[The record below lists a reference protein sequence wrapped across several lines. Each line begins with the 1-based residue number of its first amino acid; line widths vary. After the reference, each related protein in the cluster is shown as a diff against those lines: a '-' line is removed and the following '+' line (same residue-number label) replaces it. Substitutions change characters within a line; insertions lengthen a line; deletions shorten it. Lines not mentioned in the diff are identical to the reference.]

1 MIQRLQR
8 FSGFLKSL
16 TIGHHAWSG
25 ASAALLIFSSLF
37 ILTAAYNRIFLT
49 GPGLGVFL
57 AVLKQI
63 GYLLLFSTGV
73 LLTVRLIRHLPAL
86 FTLILVA
93 TLAVLDFHFGRGE
106 WEAQLL
112 MIGGVSAAVAIFGA
126 GIAVL
131 IRGGR
136 EATGIQRLVAM
147 SGSFIGAIALLVG
160 GYLFLRAG
168 HDVPEPKN
176 AALLSK
182 ADVSEIKLS
191 DPSLPGDLAVLTVT
205 YGSGKDRH
213 RAAYAQETDI
223 ITKPVDGSL
232 MVEGWDR
239 NTGWARTQYWG
250 FGPEALPI
258 QGRVWYP
265 DGDGPFP
272 LVLMVHGNHSMEEFS
287 DSGYAYM
294 GKLLASRGIILV
306 SVDQNFLN
314 SSFSSR
320 LDDGRRPWTME
331 LDARGWLLL
340 EHLKVW
346 DTWNNQPDNPFF
358 GRVDMD
364 RIALMGHSRGGEAV
378 AIAAMFNRFTHYPDD
393 ASLTFDYQFNIRGVV
408 AIAPVDR
415 YLPAGLWTTVPDVNY
430 LVLHGSHDAD
440 VQSFRGSRQFERV
453 SFSGEQYNFKA
464 GLYIY
469 GANHGQF
476 NSVWGRA
483 DTSFPGKNLLNL
495 RDIMPGKDQRKIGK
509 VFMSA
514 FLEICL
520 RDKRGY
526 LPLFRDYRAGREWLP
541 ETVYL
546 NHFEDTT
553 YEYLATYDEDID
565 VTTGT
570 YPGTVTSGENLT
582 RWLERRVA
590 LKQNDKATNAVYLGW
605 DNESTADTASYTIKI
620 PPDAFTLGNNH
631 NLVFTLADAKEKPDP
646 KHKESEGAPT
656 DPMDLTVEVTDSTGR
671 WSRIPLSRFSL
682 LQPQLVVQVRKAD
695 MFSTLK
701 KSEPVYQG
709 FEFPLSDFVE
719 SNPNLD
725 IGSLLGVRF
734 VFDRSPRG
742 VVILDNVGFRK
753 RLDNETS

>member
-1 MIQRLQR
+1 
-8 FSGFLKSL
+8 
-16 TIGHHAWSG
+16 
-25 ASAALLIFSSLF
+25 
-37 ILTAAYNRIFLT
+37 
-49 GPGLGVFL
+49 
-57 AVLKQI
+57 
-63 GYLLLFSTGV
+63 
-73 LLTVRLIRHLPAL
+73 
-86 FTLILVA
+86 
-93 TLAVLDFHFGRGE
+93 
-106 WEAQLL
+106 
-112 MIGGVSAAVAIFGA
+112 
-126 GIAVL
+126 
-131 IRGGR
+131 
-136 EATGIQRLVAM
+136 
-147 SGSFIGAIALLVG
+147 
-160 GYLFLRAG
+160 
-168 HDVPEPKN
+168 
-176 AALLSK
+176 
-182 ADVSEIKLS
+182 
-191 DPSLPGDLAVLTVT
+191 
-205 YGSGKDRH
+205 
-213 RAAYAQETDI
+213 
-223 ITKPVDGSL
+223 
-232 MVEGWDR
+232 MVEGWDK

-250 FGPEALPI
+250 FGPEGLPI

-265 DGDGPFP
+265 DGGGPFP

-287 DSGYAYM
+287 DSGYAYI
-294 GKLLASRGIILV
+294 GRLLASRGIILV

-320 LDDGRRPWTME
+320 LDDGSRPWSME

-346 DTWNNQPDNPFF
+346 DDWNIQPDNPFF
-358 GRVDMD
+358 GKVDMD

-430 LVLHGSHDAD
+430 FVLHGSHDAD
-440 VQSFRGSRQFERV
+440 VQTFRGSRQFERV
-453 SFSGEQYNFKA
+453 SFTGEQYNFKA

-495 RDIMPGKDQRKIGK
+495 QDIMPGKDQRKIGE
-509 VFMSA
+509 VYMSA

-526 LPLFRDYRAGREWLP
+526 GPLFRDYRAGREWLP

-570 YPGTVTSGENLT
+570 SPGTVTSGENLT

-605 DNESTADTASYTIKI
+605 DNESLADTASYTITI
-620 PPDAFTLGNNH
+620 PPGAFTLGHDH

-646 KHKESEGAPT
+646 KNKEAEGAPT
-656 DPMDLTVEVTDSTGR
+656 DPLDLTVEVTDSTGNG
-671 WSRIPLSRFSL
+671 SRLPLSRFSL

-695 MFSTLK
+695 IFSTIK
-701 KSEPVYQG
+701 KSEPVYQS
-709 FEFPLSDFVE
+709 FEFPLSDFIE

-725 IGSLLGVRF
+725 IGSLRGVRF

-753 RLDNETS
+753 RMDDN

>member
-147 SGSFIGAIALLVG
+147 SGSFIGAIALLAG

-182 ADVSEIKLS
+182 ADVSEIDLS

-287 DSGYAYM
+287 DSGYAYI